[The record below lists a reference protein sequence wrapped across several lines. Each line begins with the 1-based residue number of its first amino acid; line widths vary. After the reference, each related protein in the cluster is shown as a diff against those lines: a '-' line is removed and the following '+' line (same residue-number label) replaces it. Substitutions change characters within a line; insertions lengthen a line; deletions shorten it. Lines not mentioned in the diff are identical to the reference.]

1 MDSRQNSLS
10 GMEKI
15 AILMNVIG
23 RDKSLELMKEM
34 KDIEVRRLL
43 GVMNSMKRAPM
54 VLINSVLKEYLDK
67 LSEKDEIIFDNNLIE
82 PELITKA
89 LGESRAKHIFGSS
102 KSVNLIERKNLTV
115 LDAVDPKTLAEFL
128 VEEHPQTIALVVAH
142 MDYEKQIEMIRNF
155 PDSLRPEIVL
165 RMASLDYVSPE
176 KVEELD
182 EVLKKE
188 LLGKG
193 VKGKSQFGGV
203 AGVAE
208 LINMLDKKTMNSL
221 MTRLED
227 KDPILAEE
235 IRQYIF
241 SFSDIVK
248 IDNRGIQLILREVP
262 NEKLLLSLK
271 SAPDE
276 LRDKIFA
283 AMSERAAAMLK
294 DDLGAM
300 GAQKISDVEQ
310 AQREICTIVQ
320 RLEQEGKIVIG
331 IGEDSDMVA

>member
-1 MDSRQNSLS
+1 MDNKKMVLS

-23 RDKSLELMKEM
+23 KDKSMEILKEM

-43 GVMNSMKRAPM
+43 GVMNSMKKAPM
-54 VLINSVLKEYLDK
+54 TLINSVLREYLDK
-67 LSEKDEIIFDNNLIE
+67 ISEKDEIIFEENLTE

-102 KSVNLIERKNLTV
+102 KTINLIERRNLTV
-115 LDAVDPKTLAEFL
+115 LDSVDPKTLAEFL

-142 MDYEKQIEMIRNF
+142 MEVEKQIAMIKNF

-165 RMASLDYVSPE
+165 RMASLDYVAPD

-182 EVLKKE
+182 EVLKRE

-193 VKGKSQFGGV
+193 VKGKSNMGGV
-203 AGVAE
+203 PVVAE

-235 IRQYIF
+235 IRQHIF
-241 SFSDIVK
+241 SFTDIIK

-262 NEKLLLSLK
+262 NEKLLLALK
-271 SAPDE
+271 SAPEE
-276 LRDKIFA
+276 LCEKIFA
-283 AMSERAAAMLK
+283 AMSERAATMLK

-300 GAQKISDVEQ
+300 GAQKISDVEK
-310 AQREICTIVQ
+310 AQRDICALVQ
-320 RLEQEGKIVIG
+320 RLETEGKIVIG
-331 IGEDSDMVA
+331 IGAESDMVA